1 MESSVAVVLSAH
13 RGVVVSA
20 DLTRLGI
27 DPRCVRGWVAGGELV
42 RVRRG
47 AYVDPRMWR
56 DADLDERY
64 RLTVRA
70 VMRSRPSDEAATHH
84 SAVALWDLPLWHV
97 RRDLVVLASDVQE
110 TTTSNGLRLMPKRR
124 SSSIEHLD
132 GLPLLA
138 VPDAV
143 VTTASMSLEAGVVAG
158 DAAMQRGLCTVQ
170 DLEEAARRLVRT
182 LRGRRRVRGMLEAV
196 DSASESVGE
205 SRTRLVLRAL
215 GLPFASQVD
224 IRDRAGILVG
234 RADFVVAGRVVVEF
248 DGAVKYDGIEG
259 REALVAEKKR
269 EDRIRELGYQVVR
282 VTWVELADPRRLLA
296 RIRAA
301 LARPAA

>member
-1 MESSVAVVLSAH
+1 MAVVLSAH
-13 RGVVVSA
+13 RGVISSA
-20 DLTRLGI
+20 DLTRLGV
-27 DPRCVRGWVAGGELV
+27 DPRRVRRWVEDRELV

-47 AYVDPRMWR
+47 AYVDPRMWQ
-56 DADLDERY
+56 DADPDERY
-64 RLTVRA
+64 RLTIRA
-70 VMRSRPSDEAATHH
+70 VMRSRPCDEAATHH
-84 SAVALWDLPLWHV
+84 SALALWGLPLWHV

-110 TTTSNGLRLMPKRR
+110 TTTSNGLRLMPMRR
-124 SSSIEHLD
+124 SSSIEHLT
-132 GLPLLA
+132 GLPVLA

-143 VTTASMSLEAGVVAG
+143 VTTASMSVEAGVVAG
-158 DAAMQRGLCTVQ
+158 DAALHRGLCTEQ
-170 DLEEAARRLVRT
+170 DLDDAARRLVRT
-182 LRGRRRVRGMLEAV
+182 LRGRRRLREMLEAV
-196 DSASESVGE
+196 DPASESVGE

-224 IRDRAGILVG
+224 IRDRLGILIG

-248 DGAVKYDGIEG
+248 DGAVKYDGAEG

-282 VTWVELADPRRLLA
+282 LTWAELADPHRLLA
-296 RIRAA
+296 RIRSA

>member
-1 MESSVAVVLSAH
+1 MAVVLSAH
-13 RGVVVSA
+13 RGVVASA

-27 DPRCVRGWVAGGELV
+27 DPRRVRRWVDRGELV

-47 AYVDPRMWR
+47 AYVDPVAWR
-56 DADLDERY
+56 DADPDEQC
-64 RLTVRA
+64 RLRVRA
-70 VMRSRPSDEAATHH
+70 VMRSRPDDEAATHH
-84 SAVALWDLPLWHV
+84 SALALWDLPLWHV

-124 SSSIEHLD
+124 SSSIEYLD
-132 GLPLLA
+132 GVPLLA

-143 VTTASMSLEAGVVAG
+143 VTTASMSVEAGVVAG
-158 DAAMQRGLCTVQ
+158 DAALHRGQCTRQ

-182 LRGRRRVRGMLEAV
+182 LRGRRRLREMLEAV
-196 DSASESVGE
+196 DPASESVGE

-224 IRDRAGILVG
+224 IRDRAGELLG
-234 RADFVVAGRVVVEF
+234 RVDFLVAGRVVVEF
-248 DGAVKYDGIEG
+248 DGAVKYAGVDG
-259 REALVAEKKR
+259 REALVAEKRR
-269 EDRIRELGYQVVR
+269 EDRIRELGYPVIR
-282 VTWVELADPRRLLA
+282 LTWTELADPQGLLA